1 LLQGFHILR
10 KIVSPKFN
18 QWMRQNPQVCLQAD
32 EIGNRW
38 KWISVVV
45 TGTYLELN
53 VPQYHTAQQ
62 EHAQESLAEKR
73 RMPRADLK

>member
-1 LLQGFHILR
+1 
-10 KIVSPKFN
+10 
-18 QWMRQNPQVCLQAD
+18 
-32 EIGNRW
+32 
-38 KWISVVV
+38 V